1 VNLSMPRSFHEGI
14 SRRRLLQTGGVVSL
28 GAVVAAC
35 GSNRGGS
42 EAPGRLGVAPP
53 PATLPAAKIDD
64 LALLRT
70 AQSLEHT
77 ALMLHQAIID
87 TGALTNDEMPLV
99 ERLIADHTAHA
110 ELISGLVTGAGGEP
124 FDCANPFLVDRVVN
138 PIVEQF
144 ESSDDVHRDVL
155 LAAQAAESWLGA
167 SHQSLVGQI
176 ELGELRRG
184 VAQVGCEEHRHATVL
199 ARLINPD
206 DTFAPVFFG
215 DPLERNGEG
224 FWVPYAIPST
234 FGRVSAIDLVV
245 GAPNDEGGR
254 FAIQLQTPAPN
265 SIVYDYQSC

>member
-1 VNLSMPRSFHEGI
+1 VNPFVPSWSSEGI
-14 SRRRLLQTGGVVSL
+14 SRRRLLRTGGVVSL

-42 EAPGRLGVAPP
+42 DAPGRLGVAPP
-53 PATLPAAKIDD
+53 PATLPEAEVDD

-77 ALMLHQAIID
+77 ALMLHQTIID
-87 TGALTNDEMPLV
+87 TGALTADEMPLV
-99 ERLIADHTAHA
+99 ERLMADHTAHA
-110 ELISGLVTGAGGEP
+110 DLFAGLVTGAGGQS

-144 ESSDDVHRDVL
+144 GSSDDVHRDVL
-155 LAAQAAESWLGA
+155 LAAQATESWLGA
-167 SHQSLVGQI
+167 SHQSLVGQL
-176 ELGELRRG
+176 EVGELRRG

-206 DTFAPVFFG
+206 DTFSPVFFG

-224 FWVPYAIPST
+224 FWIPYAIPSQ
-234 FGRVSAIDLVV
+234 FGRVSGIDLVV

-254 FAIQLQTPAPN
+254 FSIQLQTPAPN